1 MTRARGTLSQYVA
14 VRVLTSSVSSPTD
27 YELVQRL
34 QGRDEHAF
42 VRVYELYSARLFAF
56 LLRLTNHRA
65 LAEDLFQD
73 TWCRLAASVQSLR
86 RETDLFAWLVT
97 VARNGY
103 FDRARRTARLN
114 PLPPADADGIS
125 DFLSCTRVPDEQ
137 TSDREQMGLLEQ
149 ALRALS
155 DLDREV
161 LLLVGVE
168 DLSYPCAA
176 RVLGIGEVAFRK
188 RLSRARERLQLAMQQ
203 MTAVP
208 PHTKGAHRG

>member
-1 MTRARGTLSQYVA
+1 M
-14 VRVLTSSVSSPTD
+14 RVLDSSVSSPID
-27 YELVQRL
+27 YELVQHL
-34 QGRDEHAF
+34 QQRDEGAF
-42 VRVYELYSARLFAF
+42 VRTYEQYSARLLGF
-56 LLRLTNHRA
+56 LLRLTNDRA

-73 TWCRLAASVQSLR
+73 TWCRLASSAGTLR
-86 RETDLFAWLVT
+86 PDTDLFAWLLT

-103 FDRARRTARLN
+103 FDGARRSAKLR
-114 PLPPADADGIS
+114 PLPPGELSGSS